1 MKVKELFD
9 KAENGVLTWAQFE
22 EAAKAAGA
30 KFTDLSEGQYV
41 AKNKYDDEIASRDNQ
56 INTLNDT
63 IASRDTDLSDLKA
76 KLEAAGADTSKLAEL
91 TTQFGNLQSKYDT
104 DTKTY
109 KEQLKKQAYEF
120 AVKDFANG
128 KKFTSQAAKRDFIQ
142 SMIAKELKMEKDSIL
157 GADDFVTAY
166 TKDNADAFVAETPP
180 EDPKP
185 TPKPTFVTPTPG
197 SDPTP
202 PESNAFTSAFN
213 FVGVRPKQ

>member
-76 KLEAAGADTSKLAEL
+76 QLEAAGADTSKLAEL

-142 SMIAKELKMEKDSIL
+142 SMIAKDLKMEKDSIL

-166 TKDNADAFVAETPP
+166 TKDNADAFVVETPP

-197 SDPTP
+197 SEPTP